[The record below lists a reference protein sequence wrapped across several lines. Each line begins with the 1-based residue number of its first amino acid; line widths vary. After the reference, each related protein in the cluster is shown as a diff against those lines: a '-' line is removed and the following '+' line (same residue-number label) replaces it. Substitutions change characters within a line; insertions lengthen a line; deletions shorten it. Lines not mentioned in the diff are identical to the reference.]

1 MTIAARRLVR
11 SVALPSEHGGWSL
24 TLEPAALGLIV
35 APGPA
40 GWALGAAALAAFLA
54 RTPLKLALVDRRR
67 HRRLPR
73 TVVAEGLAAAEISL
87 VLLLLALAAAT
98 ATGPFWLPLAL
109 AGPLVG
115 AEFWYDIRSRTR
127 RLIPEF
133 AGTIGIGSVAAAI
146 PLAGGEPWIIAAG
159 LWSVVAARSVA
170 AVPFVRLQLR
180 RAKGHPHRLRGSN
193 VAQAFA
199 VGAVTVA
206 WGVEAVPLAGTV
218 AVAVLAAFH
227 LVAARLPPPAVPILG
242 AQQVVLGLGVVLAT
256 GLGMLAA

>member
-1 MTIAARRLVR
+1 MTVAPRRLAR

-24 TLEPAALGLIV
+24 TLEPALLGLIV
-35 APGPA
+35 APSAA

-73 TVVAEGLAAAEISL
+73 TVVAERLAAAEIGVVIVL
-87 VLLLLALAAAT
+87 VALAAAT

-109 AGPLVG
+109 AGPLIA
-115 AEFWYDIRSRTR
+115 AELWYDIRSRTR
-127 RLIPEF
+127 RLIPEL
-133 AGTIGIGSVAAAI
+133 AGTVGIGSVAAAI
-146 PLAGGEPWIIAAG
+146 PLAGGEPWIIAGG
-159 LWSVVAARSVA
+159 LWSVAAARSVA
-170 AVPFVRLQLR
+170 AIPFVRLQLR

-193 VAQAFA
+193 VAQAIA
-199 VGAVTVA
+199 VGGVTVA
-206 WGVEAVPLAGTV
+206 WGMEAVPLTGTV

-227 LVAARLPPPAVPILG
+227 LVAAHLPPPTVPILG

-256 GLGMLAA
+256 GLGVLAA